1 MKSNLVLSLG
11 LATLLGLGAVL
22 PAAAQTATTA
32 KPAATTAAAA
42 PAAAKKFYVSL
53 KSGAKGCEV
62 VSVKPSSKLMVG
74 KHSFKTEAD
83 ASKALAADKACK
95 A

>member
-1 MKSNLVLSLG
+1 MKSNVVLSLG
-11 LATLLGLGAVL
+11 LAALVGLGAVL
-22 PAAAQTATTA
+22 PAAAQTTTA
-32 KPAATTAAAA
+32 KPATTTAAA

-53 KSGAKGCEV
+53 KSGGKGCEV